1 MALLKMRG
9 TSEESIAEYRRM
21 RKAVQA
27 RAESIKIV
35 RPLFS
40 AFEKNHKIVQ
50 TWISEEKVNVNLLR
64 KRCVDIDQLLD
75 VAISAAMTSFF
86 PFHRVL

>member
-1 MALLKMRG
+1 MRG
-9 TSEESIAEYRRM
+9 TSEGSIAEYRKM

-50 TWISEEKVNVNLLR
+50 TWINEEKVSVNLFR
-64 KRCVDIDQLLD
+64 QHCVDIHQPLH
-75 VAISAAMTSFF
+75 VAISAAVTHFF
-86 PFHRVL
+86 CIS